1 MSLTIPTLIYAQDE
15 AETPERTVVE
25 VASLFEY
32 PVAPDSL
39 PDIASRSNYVIE
51 QFWKDFDFNQTSVA
65 QIALNHAMG
74 VYTTAMRWADQTV
87 VDKSLDSLFKNLSK
101 NTTLTYQFTKAAEV
115 SIYDPTAPVW
125 IDEVYIKFLN
135 TMLSNKKISDV
146 RKAKYKAQLV
156 TLKNS
161 LKGQKLQPFTY
172 QTVEKKTNRF
182 ETIAPF
188 TLLEFGSPSCAD
200 CRLAKLKLETNSE
213 ISDLLEQGK
222 LDIYFIVPDADSE
235 DGWEYSLLNYPYN
248 WRVGVG
254 EALDEVYDIRTS
266 PTLYLLDSNGV
277 ILEKNLGIEEMISII
292 QRNTNK

>member
-1 MSLTIPTLIYAQDE
+1 
-15 AETPERTVVE
+15 
-25 VASLFEY
+25 
-32 PVAPDSL
+32 
-39 PDIASRSNYVIE
+39 
-51 QFWKDFDFNQTSVA
+51 
-65 QIALNHAMG
+65 MG
-74 VYTTAMRWADQTV
+74 VYTTAMRWADQSV

-101 NTTLTYQFTKAAEV
+101 NTTLTFQFTKAAEE
-115 SIYDPTAPVW
+115 SIYDPNAPVW

-135 TMLSNKKISDV
+135 TMLANKKISDV
-146 RKAKYKAQLV
+146 RKAKYKAQLI
-156 TLKNS
+156 TLQNS

-172 QTVEKKTNRF
+172 QTVEKKTNKF

-200 CRLAKLKLETNSE
+200 CRLAKLKLETNST

-266 PTLYLLDSNGV
+266 PTLYLLDANGV
-277 ILEKNLGIEEMISII
+277 ILEKNLSIEEMINII
-292 QRNTNK
+292 ERNTNK